1 MKKKILIL
9 GSSGNL
15 GSFIFNE
22 LKKNTILV
30 GVQRQKKQNFFQCKD
45 LSDSNMNLET
55 FKLIKKKY
63 PILDAM
69 IICTGKS
76 KLDKNKNIEKKFI
89 NSFRSNFLT
98 VINSINSY
106 QKIYDNKPIK
116 IIIISSIAGIKAME
130 APIEYSISKSALN
143 HYCLIKAKQLAKYKI
158 RLNIISPG
166 NILNKNNN
174 WYVKKKINSKKVK
187 NYIKKN
193 VPLNTFCKP
202 NQILSL
208 CKLLI
213 SSDGD
218 FFLGSNIVMDGGQ
231 VL

>member
-1 MKKKILIL
+1 MKKKVLIL

>member
-1 MKKKILIL
+1 MKKKVLIL

-45 LSDSNMNLET
+45 LSNSNMNLET

-63 PILDAM
+63 SSLDAM

-76 KLDKNKNIEKKFI
+76 KMDKNKNIEKKFI
-89 NSFRSNFLT
+89 NSFRANFLT

-106 QKIYDNKPIK
+106 QKIYNNKPIK
-116 IIIISSIAGIKAME
+116 IIIISSIAGLKVME

-158 RLNIISPG
+158 KINIISPG

>member
-1 MKKKILIL
+1 MKKKVLIL

-63 PILDAM
+63 PSLDAI

-76 KLDKNKNIEKKFI
+76 KMDKNKNIEKKFI
-89 NSFRSNFLT
+89 NSFRANFLT

-116 IIIISSIAGIKAME
+116 IIIISSIAGLKVME

-202 NQILSL
+202 NQVLSL
-208 CKLLI
+208 CNLLL

>member
-63 PILDAM
+63 PSLDAI

-76 KLDKNKNIEKKFI
+76 KMDKNKNIEKKFI

>member
-22 LKKNTILV
+22 LKKNTTLV
-30 GVQRQKKQNFFQCKD
+30 GVQRQKKQNFYQCRD

>member
-1 MKKKILIL
+1 
-9 GSSGNL
+9 
-15 GSFIFNE
+15 
-22 LKKNTILV
+22 
-30 GVQRQKKQNFFQCKD
+30 
-45 LSDSNMNLET
+45 MNLET

-63 PILDAM
+63 PSLDAI

-76 KLDKNKNIEKKFI
+76 KMDKNKNIEKKFI
-89 NSFRSNFLT
+89 NSFRANFLT

-116 IIIISSIAGIKAME
+116 IIIISSIAGLKVME

-208 CKLLI
+208 CNLLL

>member
-1 MKKKILIL
+1 MKKKVLIL

-63 PILDAM
+63 PSLDAI

-76 KLDKNKNIEKKFI
+76 KMDKNKNIEKKFI
-89 NSFRSNFLT
+89 NSFRANFLT